1 MTDAALTNG
10 SRGQAAETGAASYR
24 RPDLS
29 EARLR
34 KRYRAERRFQIF
46 GALAIGIAAAV
57 LLILLGRIVTEAL
70 PAFSQNYID
79 LQVEL
84 PREEIDPDGTN
95 DPAVLARARYG
106 TLINNALYERFPNVS
121 GRTDRRAL
129 RALVSSEASETLRA
143 DVLADPSIIGTTHSV
158 WVKSSA
164 DVDVYR
170 KGLMSD
176 FSRQETNGIASII
189 EVDGTTR
196 VLSTSN
202 DFAEILDSIKQELG
216 ELAEGLQIRV
226 TRLDRGVAAAR
237 DQLADASAALADAQ
251 ASGAAED
258 VVDRLQNMVAQA
270 EAGLASLQERRS
282 QVKEQIDDYE
292 ARSARVGGAEAL
304 TEQLPSYL
312 IEMNGGLLKI
322 VEISN
327 TEATVEPLVP
337 PRSDADAPAGTWD
350 IFVIETPESQRRLPD
365 REAAWVWSLEQ
376 TDQIETRFNVSFF
389 TDGNS
394 REPEQAGIWGAVV
407 GSFLTLVITL
417 LLSFPIGVLA
427 AVYLEEFAPKNRWT
441 DLIEVN
447 INNLAAVPSIV
458 FGLLGLAVFLNF
470 FELPRSAPLVGGMVL
485 ALMTLPTIII
495 ASRAALKAVPPSIRE
510 AALGMGASK
519 LQVMTHHVLPL
530 AMPGILTGTIIG
542 MAQAL
547 GETAPLLMIG
557 MVAFVVDIPGGFTD
571 PASVLPVQIFM
582 WADLPERAFVAK
594 TSAAIMVL
602 LGFLILMNALAVLLR
617 KRFERRW

>member
-34 KRYRAERRFQIF
+34 KRYRSERRFQIF

-84 PREEIDPDGTN
+84 PREEIDPDGTD

-216 ELAEGLQIRV
+216 DLAEGLQIRV

-237 DQLADASAALADAQ
+237 DQLAAASKALADAQ

-258 VVDRLQNMVAQA
+258 VVSRLQNMVAQA

-282 QVKEQIDDYE
+282 QTKAQIDDYE

-470 FELPRSAPLVGGMVL
+470 FELPRSAPVVGGMVL